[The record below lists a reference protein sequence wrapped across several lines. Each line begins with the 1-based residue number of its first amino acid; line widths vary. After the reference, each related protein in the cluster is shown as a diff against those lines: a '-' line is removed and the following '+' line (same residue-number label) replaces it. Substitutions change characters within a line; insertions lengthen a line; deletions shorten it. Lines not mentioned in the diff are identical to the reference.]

1 MFVTRLQI
9 TLLLVIPG
17 GPREEVPTELR
28 GYLETEIQ
36 GRWLYII
43 SGSVHYYRVTYSRG
57 GGGGRVGQTVLRKLL

>member
-9 TLLLVIPG
+9 TLLLVVPG

-28 GYLETEIQ
+28 GYLETERQ

-43 SGSVHYYRVTYSRG
+43 SGSVHYYRVTYSQG
-57 GGGGRVGQTVLRKLL
+57 GVGQTVLQKLL